1 MGDRTYH
8 LIAESPEDA
17 RYENHQAFFFFLFN
31 LPAILTCVYHLF
43 IYPLSPNSQAVLNML
58 HLALFPKACR
68 SNWLLMLFFCI
79 TLLHLAAQNRSVR
92 SLPPVEY
99 KVLFR
104 VGIFLPKQSLI
115 LFKLQWDHWILEWMC
130 VHEQE
135 EHATVL
141 ALLLI

>member
-1 MGDRTYH
+1 MIGPTTWSLNLLRMQGMKIIR
-8 LIAESPEDA
+8 L
-17 RYENHQAFFFFLFN
+17 FFFLFN

-68 SNWLLMLFFCI
+68 CNWLLMLFFCI

-135 EHATVL
+135 GHATVL